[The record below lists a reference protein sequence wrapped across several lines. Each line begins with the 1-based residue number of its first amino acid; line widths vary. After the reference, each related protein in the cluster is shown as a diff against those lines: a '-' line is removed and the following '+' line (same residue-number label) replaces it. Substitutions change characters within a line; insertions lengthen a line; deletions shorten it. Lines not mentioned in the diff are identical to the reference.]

1 MLNYSKEFE
10 ALAESYETSGGNA
23 SSLLDKKSAS
33 LVVSLNKIL
42 GRNEIY
48 GIRNSDFD
56 LLQFMLNI
64 REIRLRYDPPLV
76 RNFRPCFEPRDSS
89 LQCGAINRPPD
100 ED

>member
-1 MLNYSKEFE
+1 MVGFAHDFVEIAKTYK
-10 ALAESYETSGGNA
+10 ASGGDA